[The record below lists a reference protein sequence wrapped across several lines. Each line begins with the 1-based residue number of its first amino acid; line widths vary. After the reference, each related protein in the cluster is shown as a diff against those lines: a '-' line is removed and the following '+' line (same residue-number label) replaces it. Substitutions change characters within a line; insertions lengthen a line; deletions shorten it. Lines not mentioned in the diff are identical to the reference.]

1 MGSGGSALSL
11 AFAAG
16 LAAANGFGATT
27 APAFVAGGA
36 GVLPSTGSA
45 IFPLLD
51 LSISIINR
59 DYRRTKFLRT
69 VFRYNFLYFRNP
81 LPVKAKS
88 DFGSYLCTCFGSHP
102 HRTYSTEWGQR
113 LPRRW
118 VSQGK
123 PKRCHSKCGITAGRG
138 AQFSRRMWRA
148 QLIRWLLRPRAAGAA
163 MQSEV

>member
-1 MGSGGSALSL
+1 MTRLRRGSGGSALSL
-11 AFAAG
+11 GFAAG
-16 LAAANGFGATT
+16 FGAAGGLAAGT
-27 APAFVAGGA
+27 APALAVGEA

-88 DFGSYLCTCFGSHP
+88 DFGSYLCTCFGSQP

-113 LPRRW
+113 LPRRLFL
-118 VSQGK
+118 QGK
-123 PKRCHSKCGITAGRG
+123 PKRG
-138 AQFSRRMWRA
+138 
-148 QLIRWLLRPRAAGAA
+148 
-163 MQSEV
+163 